1 MEQRRWG
8 KEDNIPLTEDVL
20 TLQNYLEKIENEA
33 KAELKEH
40 ASSAAYKKLCESLL
54 AQIIVFNKKQEGEAS
69 RLTLEM
75 YQRADTGP
83 LNKDIYDT
91 LSPVEQQLSHKLT
104 RLVTRGKRG
113 RKVPVLLL
121 ERTKASLDVL
131 IENRTAAGVRA
142 ENPFLFAR
150 PGTNSNFR
158 GCECLRKFAEESKAK
173 HPELLRSTKL
183 RKHVATLCQ
192 LLKLHNQELEQVAR
206 FMGHD
211 IRDHCQYY
219 RQTDKTFQIA
229 KIGKLLFAMEHG
241 RITERKNLTTL
252 DTVISGRRSAT
263 VSSRSLRGD
272 DLARD
277 SEDHYDE
284 DLCSSSGE
292 RPMKSN
298 KKIQEKAL
306 MRRIPPQSLQAS
318 LKKTVMMVVTAQKHR
333 KTSEMGQVVHDD
345 RHETS
350 DDPDVR
356 CLGWRLD
363 VSWTGRCEQVQKA
376 AKRLQAVGK
385 VMLFAALTLAKR
397 RTSGGNGTRWTPEVS
412 APQRQKDDRK
422 IDNEAP
428 TGDDVSD
435 ASAKANGSE
444 RGRDS
449 TEASQLSL
457 KDISEQ
463 ISCLNT
469 ELTASWVTFKED
481 LRREM
486 RDDFAQFTMQMEQQL
501 ASTSLKL
508 QEHDQKLDEAATRID
523 EQENWSAVAN
533 EALQQLLMEHKTLQ
547 ES

>member
-8 KEDNIPLTEDVL
+8 KEDNIPLTEDIL

-40 ASSAAYKKLCESLL
+40 ASTAAYKKLCESLL
-54 AQIIVFNKKQEGEAS
+54 AQIIVFNKKREGEAS
-69 RLTLEM
+69 RLTLET

-158 GCECLRKFAEESKAK
+158 GCDCLRKFAEESKAK

-192 LLKLHNQELEQVAR
+192 LLKLDNQELEQVAR

-211 IRDHCQYY
+211 IRVHC
-219 RQTDKTFQIA
+219 
-229 KIGKLLFAMEHG
+229 
-241 RITERKNLTTL
+241 
-252 DTVISGRRSAT
+252 RRSAT
-263 VSSRSLRGD
+263 LSSRSLRGD

-284 DLCSSSGE
+284 EQRSSSNQ

-298 KKIQEKAL
+298 KKNTRKRSNEEDTATKSPSKFDEDYYDASADSGGTRNYKRFELKLKDCKVFCKQFIREMKKRFEENKWKLSENDQS
-306 MRRIPPQSLQAS
+306 RI
-318 LKKTVMMVVTAQKHR
+318 KR
-333 KTSEMGQVVHDD
+333 KT
-345 RHETS
+345 HETS
-350 DDPDVR
+350 DDPD
-356 CLGWRLD
+356 D
-363 VSWTGRCEQVQKA
+363 EEQRSSSNQRPMKSNKKNTR
-376 AKRLQAVGK
+376 KRSNEEDTAEE
-385 VMLFAALTLAKR
+385 
-397 RTSGGNGTRWTPEVS
+397 EVS
-412 APQRQKDDRK
+412 VKTKKKTKTQV
-422 IDNEAP
+422 NEDP
-428 TGDDVSD
+428 D
-435 ASAKANGSE
+435 
-444 RGRDS
+444 
-449 TEASQLSL
+449 
-457 KDISEQ
+457 
-463 ISCLNT
+463 
-469 ELTASWVTFKED
+469 TA
-481 LRREM
+481 
-486 RDDFAQFTMQMEQQL
+486 
-501 ASTSLKL
+501 
-508 QEHDQKLDEAATRID
+508 
-523 EQENWSAVAN
+523 
-533 EALQQLLMEHKTLQ
+533 